1 MQLVLVES
9 PTKSKSLQGF
19 LGKNYK
25 VLASFGHVRDLPKSK
40 LGIDVENDF
49 QPEYLIIPKARKIIK
64 ELKAS
69 AAKAEVVILA
79 TDPDREGESIAW
91 HLAQALNL
99 IPDQNKKDSKK
110 VKTKPYQRIVFHEIT
125 KSAIKEAIKNPKGIN
140 MDLGDAQQARRILD
154 RIVGYKLSPFLWKKI
169 TRRLSAGRVQS
180 VAVRLVA
187 EREKEIEKFK
197 PQEYW
202 SITAHFDEKKP
213 FTALLAAK
221 DGQPLD
227 KLAISS
233 QTQANDIVAD
243 LTGAS
248 YGIQSIEKKEVKRA
262 PPSPFTTSTLQ
273 QAASQRLRS

>member
-99 IPDQNKKDSKK
+99 IPEENNKE
-110 VKTKPYQRIVFHEIT
+110 IVCRQ
-125 KSAIKEAIKNPKGIN
+125 SAIGCRK
-140 MDLGDAQQARRILD
+140 
-154 RIVGYKLSPFLWKKI
+154 VG
-169 TRRLSAGRVQS
+169 GR
-180 VAVRLVA
+180 
-187 EREKEIEKFK
+187 
-197 PQEYW
+197 
-202 SITAHFDEKKP
+202 
-213 FTALLAAK
+213 
-221 DGQPLD
+221 
-227 KLAISS
+227 
-233 QTQANDIVAD
+233 
-243 LTGAS
+243 
-248 YGIQSIEKKEVKRA
+248 KRK
-262 PPSPFTTSTLQ
+262 
-273 QAASQRLRS
+273 RN